1 MAAAADP
8 HQEMPY
14 MHQMKGL
21 AKTMIVGQTPHNDRV
36 ELAQF
41 PDGSWAIRKNGPT
54 IGVWEPHEES
64 ECFRVFAML
73 AGVQAPTADGMDVV
87 LVVRHNTAT
96 DAGNHE
102 GAHPE
107 WN

>member
-1 MAAAADP
+1 MAAAQRADTR
-8 HQEMPY
+8 EMSH
-14 MHQMKGL
+14 MFEMMKGT
-21 AKTMIVGQTPHNDRV
+21 ARTMIVGQSPRNGRV

-73 AGVQAPTADGMDVV
+73 AGVDDPALARGGDDVVV
-87 LVVRHNTAT
+87 LVRRQAAEDPN
-96 DAGNHE
+96 
-102 GAHPE
+102 PE

>member
-1 MAAAADP
+1 
-8 HQEMPY
+8 
-14 MHQMKGL
+14 MHHMKGV

-36 ELAQF
+36 ELARF

-73 AGVQAPTADGMDVV
+73 AGVEAPTPDGNDIV
-87 LVVRHNTAT
+87 LVVRQRTNTQ
-96 DAGNHE
+96 AGNRE
-102 GAHPE
+102 GTHAE

>member
-1 MAAAADP
+1 MTT
-8 HQEMPY
+8 EMSQMY
-14 MHQMKGL
+14 EMKGT
-21 AKTMIVGQTPHNDRV
+21 ARTMLVGQSPRNGRV
-36 ELAQF
+36 ELARF

-73 AGVQAPTADGMDVV
+73 AGVDDPSLATGGDVVV
-87 LVVRHNTAT
+87 LVRRQAKE
-96 DAGNHE
+96 DS
-102 GAHPE
+102 HPE